1 MPSQEPPIHGA
12 RSVWHSFCTRS
23 FLNDPPMKKRIL
35 ITEDIADMRTVL
47 KTVVESLGYECF
59 LASNGREAVDMATA
73 ELPDLIL
80 MDMVMPEMD
89 GLEATRLIRQ
99 NPKTS
104 SIPIIAVTALGT
116 HKNREE
122 IFQCGCDD
130 YIAKPFKF
138 AQLIP
143 RIEKLLKSSEKQHTA

>member
-1 MPSQEPPIHGA
+1 M
-12 RSVWHSFCTRS
+12 R
-23 FLNDPPMKKRIL
+23 KRIL
-35 ITEDIADMRTVL
+35 ITEDIADLRTVL
-47 KTVVESLGYECF
+47 KTFVESLGYEC
-59 LASNGREAVDMATA
+59 LMASNGREAVDMAAA
-73 ELPDLIL
+73 ELPDLIM
-80 MDMVMPEMD
+80 MDMVMPGMD

-104 SIPIIAVTALGT
+104 SIPILAVTGLGT
-116 HKNREE
+116 DKHRNDCL
-122 IFQCGCDD
+122 QSGCDD

>member
-1 MPSQEPPIHGA
+1 
-12 RSVWHSFCTRS
+12 
-23 FLNDPPMKKRIL
+23 MKKKIL
-35 ITEDIADMRTVL
+35 IVEDILDLRTIL
-47 KTVVESLGYECF
+47 RTVVESLGYSSL
-59 LASNGREAVDMATA
+59 LASNGREAVDMAAA
-73 ELPDLIL
+73 ELPDLIM
-80 MDMVMPEMD
+80 MDIVMPEMD
-89 GLEATRLIRQ
+89 GLQATRLIRQ